1 MSTSGSDPTSM
12 RIPLDPCQWASLL
25 LLGGALTCSVSF
37 HAIGSSVGP
46 DGVLH
51 EPFAL
56 IPIGYAQAAGSIGAL
71 SLSLTMQPPKQ

>member
-1 MSTSGSDPTSM
+1 M

-56 IPIGYAQAAGSIGAL
+56 IPIGYALAAGSIGAL
-71 SLSLTMQPPKQ
+71 SLSLAMQPPKQ